1 MAQSGLLEHF
11 TELVRGSVE
20 NKSELKGLSNIEV
33 FSYFLRQNKFAF
45 EQYLPDKQLAAIV
58 DQQKLYR
65 RYVTAAGDLEQSVKR
80 IDNGRAYQRPD
91 LMQEF
96 AALKT
101 AGVSVG
107 ESNTVHMGKAIKRL
121 AIEQQAKSIRFW
133 GKVLGYRDY
142 WVVQGSS
149 GKPYLDEP
157 MEGGEKY
164 GVGVNTYSYWVAS
177 DPLGQW
183 TELPLVSPQ
192 QVAASR
198 TFKYV
203 FTGQL
208 DRKVTVSA
216 AFEGQERHL
225 VSLF

>member
-1 MAQSGLLEHF
+1 MA
-11 TELVRGSVE
+11 
-20 NKSELKGLSNIEV
+20 
-33 FSYFLRQNKFAF
+33 
-45 EQYLPDKQLAAIV
+45 
-58 DQQKLYR
+58 
-65 RYVTAAGDLEQSVKR
+65 
-80 IDNGRAYQRPD
+80 
-91 LMQEF
+91 EF

-107 ESNTVHMGKAIKRL
+107 ESNIVHLAKAIKRL

-133 GKVLGYRDY
+133 GKILGYRDY

-149 GKPYLDEP
+149 AKPYLDEVP
-157 MEGGEKY
+157 EGGEKY
-164 GVGVNTYSYWVAS
+164 GVGVNSYSYWVAT

-183 TELPLVSPQ
+183 TELPLVTPQ

-198 TFKYV
+198 SFKYI

-216 AFEGQERHL
+216 SFEGQERHL
-225 VSLF
+225 VNIDSLSSSA